1 MNRDFFLKYIA
12 EVERHIIES
21 KAPIQ
26 RQHEIIARLRE
37 NGSDTTRAERL
48 LDNTFGV
55 LAAHERYLAYLR
67 GLLAKSPHKAHG
79 HPSPKNVG
87 DV

>member
-37 NGSDTTRAERL
+37 NGSDTTHAERL

-67 GLLAKSPHKAHG
+67 GLLAKHG